1 VPQKPIALTEWNIFS
16 SGSKQQISNIA
27 GLHAVMVLGE
37 IIKDQYGQASRWDL
51 ANSWDATHPGD
62 DHGLFSIGQPDAP
75 DFTPRPA
82 FYYLYYFQKYFG
94 DRMIS
99 SSVSG
104 SSDIVSY
111 ASSFNSGEAGVVL
124 VNKSTADQVVSI
136 NFKNYYT
143 GSNYYYYTLKGGTD
157 NGEFST
163 KVLVNGNGPAIAY
176 GGPLN
181 YKAIAA
187 SSTGTSG
194 GIKVNVPARGV
205 VFLVADKK

>member
-1 VPQKPIALTEWNIFS
+1 
-16 SGSKQQISNIA
+16 
-27 GLHAVMVLGE
+27 
-37 IIKDQYGQASRWDL
+37 
-51 ANSWDATHPGD
+51 
-62 DHGLFSIGQPDAP
+62 
-75 DFTPRPA
+75 
-82 FYYLYYFQKYFG
+82 
-94 DRMIS
+94 MIS

-124 VNKSTADQVVSI
+124 VNKSTTDQVVSI

-157 NGEFST
+157 NGEFSS
-163 KVLVNGNGPAIAY
+163 KVLVNGNGPAIVY
-176 GGPLN
+176 GGPSN
-181 YKAIAA
+181 YKTIAA

-194 GIKVNVPARGV
+194 GIKVSVPARGA